1 MIKTIF
7 SAIGWLV
14 AFYIIGF
21 VVCLLAFM
29 GGADGSDSLTQ
40 HYQVVINEIKSLIQ

>member
-7 SAIGWLV
+7 NVIGWLV
-14 AFYIIGF
+14 VFYIIGF

-29 GGADGSDSLTQ
+29 GGGDGSDVLSQ
-40 HYQVVINEIKSLIQ
+40 HYGSVISLFIR